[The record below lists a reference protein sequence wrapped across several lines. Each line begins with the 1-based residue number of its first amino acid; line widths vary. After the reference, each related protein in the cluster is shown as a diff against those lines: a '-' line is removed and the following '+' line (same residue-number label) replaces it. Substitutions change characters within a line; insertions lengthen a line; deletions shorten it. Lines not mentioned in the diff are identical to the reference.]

1 MIIKELREKQK
12 RILTEARSKLEQ
24 IKSDTPEARAKELET
39 QHDAAMQEYDA
50 LEKRIK
56 SYEDLEARERQLE
69 TDPDPRRPNGEN
81 RDRNSNDGA
90 TQLDKKEVFK
100 RFIQFGMD
108 GLSLEQ
114 RQVVAPLQTNVTPEM
129 RAAGTTS
136 GAVGGFLIPDGFLP
150 EIQKA
155 LAVWGPMLDPGVTR
169 VLATNTGNSLP
180 WPTVDDVANVG
191 ALLTENTAATEQ
203 DITLAQR
210 QLDAFLYTSKIVRVS
225 VQLLQDSAFSMDS
238 LLNELFAERIG
249 RIANQHL
256 TTGTGA
262 GQPNGVVTASGLG
275 KTTAAVAAVT
285 ADEFVDFYHSINPAY
300 RASPQFRMMFNDSTL
315 LAIRKLKDSQNR
327 YLIDGLKD
335 TGAVINIA
343 GISVPYV
350 VNQAVASM
358 ATGARFAVAGDFGKY
373 ITRIVKD
380 FTVLRLVERY
390 AEFMQVGFVAFNRID
405 GDIADTSAIKYMANA

>member
-1 MIIKELREKQK
+1 MIIKQLREKQK
-12 RILTEARSKLEQ
+12 SILAEARSKLDE
-24 IKSDTPEARAKELET
+24 IKNDTPEARAKELEA
-39 QHDAAMQEYDA
+39 QHDAAMKEYDA
-50 LEKRIK
+50 LDLRVK
-56 SYEDLEARERQLE
+56 SYEALEERERQLE
-69 TDPDPRRPNGEN
+69 TDPDPRRPIGEN
-81 RDRNSNDGA
+81 RSTLPVDTTKPDEK
-90 TQLDKKEVFK
+90 DVFK
-100 RFIQFGMD
+100 RFVQFGMD
-108 GLSLEQ
+108 GLAPEQ
-114 RQVVAPLQTNVTPEM
+114 RQIMAPLQTGITPEM

-136 GAVGGFLIPDGFLP
+136 GAVGGFLIPQGFLP
-150 EIQKA
+150 EIYKA

-169 VLATNTGNSLP
+169 VLPTDTGNTLP
-180 WPTVDDVANVG
+180 WPTVDDVANIG
-191 ALLTENTAATEQ
+191 ALLAENTAAPEQ

-210 QLDAFLYTSKIVRVS
+210 QLDAYLYTSKIVRVS

-238 LLNELFAERIG
+238 LLNDLFAERIG

-262 GQPNGVVTASGLG
+262 AQPNGVVTAAGLG
-275 KTTAAVAAVT
+275 KTTAAIAAVT
-285 ADEFVDFYHSINPAY
+285 GNELIDFYHSVNPAY

-315 LAIRKLKDSQNR
+315 LALRKLVDGQGN

-335 TGAVINIA
+335 TGSVINLG

-350 VNQAVASM
+350 INQAVATM

-390 AEFMQVGFVAFNRID
+390 ADFLQVGFVAFNRID
-405 GDIADTSAIKYMANA
+405 GEIADTSAIKYMANA